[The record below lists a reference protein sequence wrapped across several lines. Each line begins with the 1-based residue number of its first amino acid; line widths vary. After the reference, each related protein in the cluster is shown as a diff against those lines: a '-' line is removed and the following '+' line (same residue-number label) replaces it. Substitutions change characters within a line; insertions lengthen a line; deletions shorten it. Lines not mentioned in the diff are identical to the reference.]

1 MAKSLSGSTVAAMGT
16 KVSYRSPYGGIGL
29 GYLVDGQQFPAP
41 CRELV
46 LIRPFLQ
53 KAVWLGTAC

>member
-1 MAKSLSGSTVAAMGT
+1 VTL
-16 KVSYRSPYGGIGL
+16 Y
-29 GYLVDGQQFPAP
+29 QQFPAP

-53 KAVWLGTAC
+53 ETVWRGIAC